1 MFRNLQDDLLDVVR
15 NLGKMT
21 FEEHVKYT
29 CIEKL
34 DACTNY
40 ISIPSVER
48 KIEREL
54 EKEKR
59 EKLDNINK
67 VLDADLTGCVKTR
80 LQSKYRWQGE
90 HQLTG
95 AHPRSLCRP
104 PYLLCP
110 P

>member
-1 MFRNLQDDLLDVVR
+1 MFRNLQDDLLDVVK
-15 NLGKMT
+15 NLGKMS
-21 FEEHVKYT
+21 FEEQVKYA

-34 DACTNY
+34 DACSNY

-67 VLDADLTGCVKTR
+67 VLDSSEDTEDKDSSVT
-80 LQSKYRWQGE
+80 QSKQTQTIRIVNDE
-90 HQLTG
+90 L
-95 AHPRSLCRP
+95 
-104 PYLLCP
+104 
-110 P
+110 

>member
-1 MFRNLQDDLLDVVR
+1 MFRNLQDDLLNVVR

-29 CIEKL
+29 CIERL

-59 EKLDNINK
+59 EKLDNKNK
-67 VLDADLTGCVKTR
+67 VLDLNEDTENKASSDTQIKQTQTIRIVNDEL
-80 LQSKYRWQGE
+80 
-90 HQLTG
+90 
-95 AHPRSLCRP
+95 
-104 PYLLCP
+104 
-110 P
+110 

>member
-1 MFRNLQDDLLDVVR
+1 MFRKLQDDLIDVIR
-15 NLGKMT
+15 NLDEMS

-59 EKLDNINK
+59 EKLDNYNRVIDSNDDTEDRDSS
-67 VLDADLTGCVKTR
+67 VTP
-80 LQSKYRWQGE
+80 SKQTQTIRVVNDE
-90 HQLTG
+90 L
-95 AHPRSLCRP
+95 
-104 PYLLCP
+104 
-110 P
+110 